1 MRRIHKTYDWV
12 LKPEGRAE
20 NHETRYVNCVQR
32 LLRLPLMGYPVYG
45 GTVMPLAL
53 TAFGGP
59 WLADK
64 RYGYC
69 LGRYLPHG
77 GIYGHFPVKA
87 KQFGYGLLW

>member
-1 MRRIHKTYDWV
+1 
-12 LKPEGRAE
+12 
-20 NHETRYVNCVQR
+20 
-32 LLRLPLMGYPVYG
+32 
-45 GTVMPLAL
+45 MPLAL